1 MSVEIS
7 YFLEGRL
14 IVIER
19 FEDETDA
26 SYAERS
32 SFILW
37 FRNDPVKYDLAKTL
51 SFYHANKMFLGVT
64 YTDEI
69 EKAVKEMR
77 DEIAEKYLKHSQKSS
92 KPASIRRAI
101 ITE

>member
-1 MSVEIS
+1 MSKEIT

-51 SFYHANKMFLGVT
+51 SFYHANKIFFGVT
-64 YTDEI
+64 YTDEV
-69 EKAVKEMR
+69 EKALKEMR
-77 DEIAEKYLKHSQKSS
+77 DEIAEKYLKRDERSS
-92 KPASIRRAI
+92 KPVSIRRAI
-101 ITE
+101 VTE

>member
-1 MSVEIS
+1 MSKEIT

-37 FRNDPVKYDLAKTL
+37 FRNDPAKYDLAKTL
-51 SFYHANKMFLGVT
+51 SFYHANKIFFGVT
-64 YTDEI
+64 YTDEV
-69 EKAVKEMR
+69 EKALQSLR
-77 DEIAEKYLKHSQKSS
+77 DEISEKYLKHSQKSS
-92 KPASIRRAI
+92 KPASIRRATV
-101 ITE
+101 TE